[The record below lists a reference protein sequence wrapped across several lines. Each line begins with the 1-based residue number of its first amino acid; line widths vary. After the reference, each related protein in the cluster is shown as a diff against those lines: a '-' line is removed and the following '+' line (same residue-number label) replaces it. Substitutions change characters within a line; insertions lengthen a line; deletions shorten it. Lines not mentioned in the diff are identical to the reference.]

1 MHVEKT
7 STARRV
13 QSRLESDQ
21 GFLGV
26 VVPAH
31 LINNLIFKIDH
42 PDVPI
47 YVRHSFSFPQLLRAL
62 PWCGSLSKNPLL
74 CSYTRRRFC
83 GAIG

>member
-7 STARRV
+7 SPARRV

-42 PDVPI
+42 PDV
-47 YVRHSFSFPQLLRAL
+47 
-62 PWCGSLSKNPLL
+62 
-74 CSYTRRRFC
+74 RFMFATPFRSHNC
-83 GAIG
+83 